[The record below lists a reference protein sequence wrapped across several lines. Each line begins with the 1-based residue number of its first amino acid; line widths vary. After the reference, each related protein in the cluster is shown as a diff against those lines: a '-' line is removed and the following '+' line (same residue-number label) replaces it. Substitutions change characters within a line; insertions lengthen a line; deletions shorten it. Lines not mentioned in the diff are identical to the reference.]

1 MISMK
6 HHACVLIAQNDPF
19 LFENCKNFLLKYNI
33 ITIYAEK
40 NYHKIISL
48 IKTHKPDVVLLDAI
62 VPPFDSIAVMNALK
76 FIKNETFKM
85 PKFFVLSCVNDIQLK
100 KANLAAGALEY
111 ILKPVDNYAMLI
123 RVFNV
128 IISSQLQEE
137 ANIES
142 FSNYYINKNNLC
154 APEDLEYLIFQILN
168 EFLIPIN
175 MNGYNYLCKAILYN
189 ILNLPSNI
197 SLTKQIYPMVAKD
210 VNSSAACIEHSIR
223 HTINTAW
230 QNGENKKMA
239 EYFGNKRPT
248 NMLFINLVSKLITLK
263 SAQNPNVS

>member
-1 MISMK
+1 
-6 HHACVLIAQNDPF
+6 
-19 LFENCKNFLLKYNI
+19 
-33 ITIYAEK
+33 
-40 NYHKIISL
+40 
-48 IKTHKPDVVLLDAI
+48 
-62 VPPFDSIAVMNALK
+62 
-76 FIKNETFKM
+76 
-85 PKFFVLSCVNDIQLK
+85 
-100 KANLAAGALEY
+100 
-111 ILKPVDNYAMLI
+111 
-123 RVFNV
+123 
-128 IISSQLQEE
+128 
-137 ANIES
+137 
-142 FSNYYINKNNLC
+142 
-154 APEDLEYLIFQILN
+154 
-168 EFLIPIN
+168 

-223 HTINTAW
+223 YTINTAW

>member
-1 MISMK
+1 MRQRYSTKKSQSCCRSFGI
-6 HHACVLIAQNDPF
+6 H
-19 LFENCKNFLLKYNI
+19 
-33 ITIYAEK
+33 
-40 NYHKIISL
+40 
-48 IKTHKPDVVLLDAI
+48 
-62 VPPFDSIAVMNALK
+62 
-76 FIKNETFKM
+76 FK
-85 PKFFVLSCVNDIQLK
+85 S
-100 KANLAAGALEY
+100 
-111 ILKPVDNYAMLI
+111 VDNYAMLI
-123 RVFNV
+123 RVFNA

-230 QNGENKKMA
+230 QNGEKKWQ
-239 EYFGNKRPT
+239 N
-248 NMLFINLVSKLITLK
+248 ILVIKDLLICCLLIW
-263 SAQNPNVS
+263 SQN